1 MESKSN
7 DIVNEPWLTAD
18 YHSQIDA
25 IRALCARLNQ
35 L

>member
-25 IRALCARLNQ
+25 IGRRYALG
-35 L
+35 